1 MANQKV
7 AKVATLQRCDICDYS
22 CVRKYNMDKHYSTLK
37 HIRLTTT
44 NKNPQN
50 VVVPLENNHACVCG
64 KKYKHSSSL
73 AKHRHMCEFAKKI
86 SGGGGLVESSEIIL
100 DLLKGQ
106 HEFKELLVE
115 QNKQIISLT
124 DKLNSQTIH
133 NTQIINTQHI
143 NNQTNMTFNLN
154 YFLNE
159 KCKDAINM
167 KDFIDSLSVSFT
179 DLENTGRVGF
189 VKSITQYLTR
199 ELSKLDIYSRP
210 IHCSDTTRKILH
222 IKDSNIWQKDND
234 EHVTT
239 KKLLS
244 KINHKINVSQILN
257 WKNANPRCDQADD
270 KLNSIYLKM
279 VGNLAD
285 GDNDTYEKIITNV
298 SDKISIDK
306 KCPKN
311 MISTSK

>member
-7 AKVATLQRCDICDYS
+7 AKVAIIQRCDICVYS
-22 CVRKYNMDKHYSTLK
+22 CVRKYNMDKHYLTLK

-44 NKNPQN
+44 SKNPQN
-50 VVVPLENNHACVCG
+50 VVVPLETNHQCICG

-73 AKHRHMCEFAKKI
+73 AKHKHMCDFAKKI
-86 SGGGGLVESSEIIL
+86 SGGLVESSDIIL

-115 QNKQIISLT
+115 QNKQIITLT

-133 NTQIINTQHI
+133 NTQIINTQNI
-143 NNQTNMTFNLN
+143 KNQTNMTFNLN

-210 IHCSDTTRKILH
+210 IHCSDTNRKILH
-222 IKDSNIWQKDND
+222 IKDENIWQKDND
-234 EHVTT
+234 QHVTT

-244 KINHKINVSQILN
+244 KINHKMNVSQILN
-257 WKNANPRCDQADD
+257 WKNANPRCEQSDD

-279 VGNLAD
+279 VGNLAA

-306 KCPKN
+306 KSPKN
-311 MISTSK
+311 MISTSR